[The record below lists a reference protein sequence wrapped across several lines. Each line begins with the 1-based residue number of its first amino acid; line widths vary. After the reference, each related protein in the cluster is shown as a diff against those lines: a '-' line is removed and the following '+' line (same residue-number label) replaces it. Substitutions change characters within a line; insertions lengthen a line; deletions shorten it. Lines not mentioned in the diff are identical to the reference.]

1 VAEDLL
7 NDRVTP
13 FFEEHEIPLVRIITD
28 RGTEFCGNREHP
40 EHHHY
45 LAVENIDHTKT
56 KARFPQTNEIYERF
70 QRTISNEFYQVALRK
85 KIYSTLEELQ
95 QDVDNW
101 LKEYNENRPH
111 SGK

>member
-1 VAEDLL
+1 
-7 NDRVTP
+7 
-13 FFEEHEIPLVRIITD
+13 
-28 RGTEFCGNREHP
+28 
-40 EHHHY
+40 
-45 LAVENIDHTKT
+45 KT